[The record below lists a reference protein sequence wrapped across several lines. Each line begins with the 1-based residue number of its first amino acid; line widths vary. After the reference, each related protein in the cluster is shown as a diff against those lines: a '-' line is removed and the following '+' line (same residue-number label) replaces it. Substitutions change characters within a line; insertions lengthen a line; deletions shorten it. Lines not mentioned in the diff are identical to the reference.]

1 MEIAKSR
8 KKMSW
13 KECAYPFCSNTFYGS
28 QFQKYCN
35 DDRCNE
41 MRQAARPR
49 VRKKDKEADNRII
62 PKIVLSRAISMK
74 KGTLWLSCKAR
85 DASGKKCGKRFS
97 VNLNA
102 RQSVYPK
109 FCEEHRNAY
118 KRKRYML
125 SREI

>member
-1 MEIAKSR
+1 MELAKSR
-8 KKMSW
+8 KKMAW
-13 KECAYPFCSNTFYGS
+13 RECAYASCSNTFYGS

-35 DDRCNE
+35 DSRCKE
-41 MRQAARPR
+41 MREAAKPR
-49 VRKKDKEADNRII
+49 VRKKDKDADNRVI
-62 PKIVLSRAISMK
+62 PKIVLFRAISMK
-74 KGTLWLSCKAR
+74 KGTLWLKCQAR
-85 DASGKKCGKRFS
+85 DASGKRCGKRFS

-109 FCEEHRNAY
+109 FCEDHRNAY